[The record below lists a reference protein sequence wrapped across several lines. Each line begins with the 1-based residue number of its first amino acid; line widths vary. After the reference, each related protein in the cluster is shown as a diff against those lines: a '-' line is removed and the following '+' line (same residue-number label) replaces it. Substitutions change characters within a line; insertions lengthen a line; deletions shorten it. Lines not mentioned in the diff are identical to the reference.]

1 MCITEILARLHR
13 DKSGLAAVEYA
24 LLCGLVVLVMI
35 ASLNGMANVIGQT
48 WNHVSSEA
56 QTAVQQSTGG

>member
-1 MCITEILARLHR
+1 MSLTKILTRLYR
-13 DKSGLAAVEYA
+13 DESGLAAVEYA

-35 ASLNGMANVIGQT
+35 ASLNSMANAIGQT

-56 QTAVQQSTGG
+56 QTAVQQATAG